1 MKKANYRVSRETK
14 EQILKRIKEDG
25 ISVAQ
30 AAEDHGVSTKTIYLW
45 LTKGVTK
52 PVSWSEYSKLKKEN
66 QDLKTFIGEITVE
79 LSKTKKKI

>member
-1 MKKANYRVSRETK
+1 MKKATFRVSSETK

-25 ISVAQ
+25 IPVAQ
-30 AAEDHGVSTKTIYLW
+30 AAEDHGISTKTIYQW

-52 PVSWSEYSKLKKEN
+52 PVSWNEYNKIKKEN

-79 LSKTKKKI
+79 LSKSKKKI